1 MKIAYF
7 KFTTLASIPNCK
19 IRKIE
24 GEKNQTGSFWL
35 EVLGM
40 VLLGV
45 DDDDTVVASRVSWTP
60 RILWRLIKRKAQLK
74 MTLLIFFTCGWFF
87 PFLLCDGDH
96 VQFGPS

>member
-24 GEKNQTGSFWL
+24 GVKKPDWFFWL

-45 DDDDTVVASRVSWTP
+45 DDDDTVVASRVS
-60 RILWRLIKRKAQLK
+60 
-74 MTLLIFFTCGWFF
+74 
-87 PFLLCDGDH
+87 
-96 VQFGPS
+96 

>member
-45 DDDDTVVASRVSWTP
+45 DDDDTVVASRVS
-60 RILWRLIKRKAQLK
+60 
-74 MTLLIFFTCGWFF
+74 
-87 PFLLCDGDH
+87 
-96 VQFGPS
+96 